1 VRMAL
6 TRAIASPT
14 VAFRP
19 GVAMGVPKHAPGSRR
34 TAATPCGS
42 ECLPIERGD
51 TLGELAARYG
61 TTVSALMRANR
72 S

>member
-1 VRMAL
+1 
-6 TRAIASPT
+6 
-14 VAFRP
+14 
-19 GVAMGVPKHAPGSRR
+19 MGVPKHAPGSRR